1 MPAKPMSPKPS
12 APKAETT
19 APVAAKSSTG
29 HRTIVVPAVRQPIT
43 IEHLADAAQKPPA
56 RKKVIVVMS
65 GAKRT
70 TRPAAERPAADDT
83 DFSEESTVMHARPA
97 DDEGYTPSMASE
109 TGDTDESGEYA
120 QMYED
125 SSEEEIHTDE
135 DASYEDA
142 VSEET
147 DEDDDSDDPKPGTE
161 PPAPEAPE
169 SDDQEPTTEEPQAP
183 SEVTSEAVSS
193 PSAEAAPEREPTSSP
208 EAIASGG
215 SETDAAPEP
224 SVDRTPPAIKA
235 LKAKKLAAAP
245 AADAAPVQEA
255 PATVKVVKT
264 KKTVVAPA
272 AVAAQAEPLGDDP
285 EPIKFAD
292 LGLSEQ
298 VLKAISD
305 LGFEA
310 PTAIQAG
317 AIPPLLAGRDLIGQA
332 QTGTGKTAAFALPLV
347 QMVDPKQNVIQAIIL
362 EPTRELAIQVADGIH
377 KFAKYAGLN
386 VVPVYGGQP
395 LDRQFRALR
404 AGAHI
409 VVGTPGRVL
418 DHLRRGS
425 IALDQVRFCVLDEAD
440 EMLALGFLEE
450 VETILAEMPKE
461 RQTAFFSATMAPRVL
476 ALTQQFLNNPQRVKI
491 ESKRRTVDTTRQT
504 YYEVP
509 QGRKLEA
516 LGRVLD
522 METPGPTIVFCRT
535 RQQCNELAESLRV
548 RGYLA
553 EPLHGEMGQPERDRV
568 MKRFREGLADMLIAT
583 DVAARGL
590 DIETVTH
597 VINYELP
604 WDIEQYIHRIGR
616 TGRAGRSGD
625 AITLVEGRERRQLQA
640 IEKMIGTQIKP
651 VRIPSAADITARRR
665 EALAESLRETLVSG
679 EFDGHLATVE
689 SLTSEYDASEIAAA
703 ALYLLWKN
711 RHSAPADTAEELAN
725 DIEQPEAGMVR
736 LFVSLGRQDNVR
748 PGDLVGAITNE
759 AGLTGRQIG
768 AIDIMDRTS
777 FVEVP
782 ANFVSK
788 VVAALNSTT
797 LRGKSFNAGIAHPDE
812 NPRGNN
818 RGGPP
823 SGGRGGFGGGNRG
836 PGGGGGGFNKYNKR

>member
-1 MPAKPMSPKPS
+1 MSPKPS
-12 APKAETT
+12 APKADTEST
-19 APVAAKSSTG
+19 AAAPSAPK
-29 HRTIVVPAVRQPIT
+29 RTIVVPAVREPLT
-43 IEHLADAAQKPPA
+43 IEQMRTPERSPA

-70 TRPAAERPAADDT
+70 TRPAADRVADETNAD
-83 DFSEESTVMHARPA
+83 EESTVMHAPTS
-97 DDEGYTPSMASE
+97 DDAGYEFSE
-109 TGDTDESGEYA
+109 TTDNELEAGDADELFESA
-120 QMYED
+120 
-125 SSEEEIHTDE
+125 SSEEFEPTDDGSLVSDVELAAEEEEIEEEALTFDAPESQEPETVAEAPHSDE
-135 DASYEDA
+135 QAPAVEASASDESASAPEA
-142 VSEET
+142 VEE
-147 DEDDDSDDPKPGTE
+147 PKPSPKKT
-161 PPAPEAPE
+161 PPAPK
-169 SDDQEPTTEEPQAP
+169 
-183 SEVTSEAVSS
+183 AV
-193 PSAEAAPEREPTSSP
+193 P
-208 EAIASGG
+208 IAS
-215 SETDAAPEP
+215 EP
-224 SVDRTPPAIKA
+224 VDRTPPAVKA
-235 LKAKKLAAAP
+235 LKAKKAAP
-245 AADAAPVQEA
+245 AADAV
-255 PATVKVVKT
+255 
-264 KKTVVAPA
+264 
-272 AVAAQAEPLGDDP
+272 AVAAPVDASADDA
-285 EPIKFAD
+285 EPIKFSD

-347 QMVDPKQNVIQAIIL
+347 QMVDPKSNAIQAIIL

-377 KFAKYAGLN
+377 KFAKYAGLS

-450 VETILAEMPKE
+450 VETILAELPEE
-461 RQTAFFSATMAPRVL
+461 RQTAFFSATMAPRVM
-476 ALTQQFLNNPQRVKI
+476 ALTQQFLKNPQRVKI

-535 RQQCNELAESLRV
+535 RQQCNELAESLRL

-665 EALAESLRETLVSG
+665 EALAESLRETLTSG
-679 EFDGHLATVE
+679 EFDGHMATVE

-703 ALYLLWKN
+703 ALYLLWKD
-711 RHSAPADTAEELAN
+711 RHSAPPDTAEELAA
-725 DIEQPEAGMVR
+725 DSEQPEAGMVR
-736 LFVSLGRQDNVR
+736 LFVSLGRQDNLR

-782 ANFVSK
+782 ANFVPK
-788 VVAALNSTT
+788 VIAALNATT
-797 LRGKSFNAGIAHPDE
+797 LRGKNVSAGVAHPDE

-818 RGGPP
+818 RPG
-823 SGGRGGFGGGNRG
+823 SGGNRPSFGGRG
-836 PGGGGGGFNKYNKR
+836 PGGGGFNKFNKR